1 MSPAVANWFYA
12 VCVLGALALHTLL
25 PQRRPRVLV
34 GVVLG
39 AMALC
44 AWLLVLGLRLA
55 SPGTSVFFYVFAG
68 LALVAAVRVVTHS
81 RPVYSALYFVLVI
94 VSVAALL
101 VLMRAEFLAA
111 ALVIIYAG
119 AILVT
124 YLFVIMLA
132 QQSGAP
138 AYDRTSREPFW
149 SVVAGFLFLA
159 AVSGPAGELPT
170 VGDGRSVPVAL
181 QEAAPRPEAAQRP
194 ESSPPPTT
202 SNTVAVGASL
212 MTTYV
217 VGVELAGLLLLI
229 SMIGAIGLARKRLP
243 PEVPPAPVELGRAG
257 KDVKP
262 F

>member
-1 MSPAVANWFYA
+1 LSPTVANSLYA
-12 VCVLGALALHTLL
+12 GCVLGALALYTLL
-25 PQRRPRVLV
+25 PQRRPRALV
-34 GVVLG
+34 GIVLG
-39 AMALC
+39 MMALC
-44 AWLLVLGLRLA
+44 AWLLILGLRIA
-55 SPGTSVFFYVFAG
+55 VPGTSVFFYLFAA
-68 LALVAAVRVVTHS
+68 LALASAVRVITHTK
-81 RPVYSALYFVLVI
+81 PVYSALYFVLVI

-111 ALVIIYAG
+111 AIIIIYAG

-138 AYDRTSREPFW
+138 AYDRISREPFW

-159 AVSGPAGELPT
+159 AVTGQAGELSSTGPRRT
-170 VGDGRSVPVAL
+170 VPVAM
-181 QEAAPRPEAAQRP
+181 QESTQRP
-194 ESSPPPTT
+194 
-202 SNTVAVGASL
+202 NTGNTAAVGASL

-217 VGVELAGLLLLI
+217 VGVELAGLLLLV

-243 PEVPPAPVELGRAG
+243 PEVPASLVEVGRAG
-257 KDVKP
+257 KDVRP